1 VRTDDSVLARVFLL
15 LLLAAPDAALAVPP
29 TFDVLDYEADLR
41 IDLVEQSVRGEVAV
55 TFTSMADGLSVV
67 ELEAPGLT
75 VESVSEKGLP
85 VSHKVKEGRLRA
97 MLAQPAT
104 RGERRT
110 LSIRYAGKPER
121 GMRFA
126 TDQVFTSFHTGHW
139 LVSRSEPA
147 DKATLTLALT
157 LPSDLVVVA
166 SGRPVSREELP
177 GGLARHVWREDRPYS
192 TYVFGFAAGRFREAS
207 RQVGGVRLR
216 FLAPGLTPE
225 ELDRAFV
232 DTEAMLTFFETKAGA
247 PFPGEAYPQVLL
259 PGAPAQEMSSFS
271 LMSEAYGRSVLA
283 DPREDYLIAHE
294 LAHQWWGNL
303 VTCETWSD
311 FWLNEGMVTF
321 LTAAYKEHQWGRDE
335 YERERAM
342 ARLRYERVAVEG
354 KDRPLV
360 HHNWSTPE
368 DMSGPVAYSKGA
380 LVLHL
385 LRVQLGERA
394 FWEGLRDYTRAG
406 AGGSVDSEDL
416 RAALEK
422 ASGRDLKPFF
432 AQWVYGVAPDLVAR
446 HRAEK
451 GEVVVEIEQR
461 QESLWTVPLIVAVET
476 ERGRESRRV
485 ELRQRKEVLRLAV
498 DAPVLSVRIDEGGEL
513 PLPVRHERPPAM
525 LRYQMVEEPDLPGRV
540 EALEALEK
548 ACGTA
553 PGESGCGD
561 LGEALEERVATGSSR
576 LVRQLAARALERL
589 APKATAPGA
598 PG

>member
-1 VRTDDSVLARVFLL
+1 MLARVFLL
-15 LLLAAPDAALAVPP
+15 LLLLATPAAARSVPP

-55 TFTSMADGLSVV
+55 TFASTADGLSVV

-75 VESVSEKGLP
+75 IEGVSEKGFP
-85 VSHKVKEGRLRA
+85 ISHEVRDGTLRV
-97 MLAQPAT
+97 MLERPAA

-121 GMRFA
+121 GVRFGS
-126 TDQVFTSFHTGHW
+126 DQVFTSFHTGHW

-157 LPSDLVVVA
+157 LPADLAVVA
-166 SGRPVSREELP
+166 SGREISREELP

-192 TYVFGFAAGRFREAS
+192 TYLFGFAAGRLRETS
-207 RQVGGVRLR
+207 RQAGAVRLR

-225 ELDRAFV
+225 ELDRVFAG
-232 DTEAMLTFFETKAGA
+232 TEAMLAFFEARAGV
-247 PFPGEAYPQVLL
+247 PFPGEVYPQVLL
-259 PGAPAQEMSSFS
+259 PGAPAQEMSGFS

-335 YERERAM
+335 YDRERAM
-342 ARLRYERVAVEG
+342 VRLRYERVVSEG

-360 HHNWSTPE
+360 HNNWLTPE
-368 DMSGPVAYSKGA
+368 EMSGPVAYSKGA

-385 LRVQLGERA
+385 LRIQLGERA

-432 AQWVYGVAPDLVAR
+432 AQWVYGVAPDLGAR
-446 HRAEK
+446 HRLEND
-451 GEVVVEIEQR
+451 ELVIEIEQR

-485 ELRQRKEVLRLAV
+485 ELRQRKEILRFAV
-498 DAPVLSVRIDEGGEL
+498 DAPVLSVRIDEGGDL
-513 PLPVRHERPPAM
+513 PLPVHHERPPAM
-525 LRYQMVEEPDLPGRV
+525 LRYQMVEEADLPGRV
-540 EALEALEK
+540 EALEALVK
-548 ACGTA
+548 ACGAA
-553 PGESGCGD
+553 PGKPGCSD
-561 LGEALEERVATGSSR
+561 LREALEERVATDSSR
-576 LVRQLAARALERL
+576 FIRQLAARALERL
-589 APKATAPGA
+589 GPKTSVPGA